1 MGWDK
6 LALTPEHFFGEAF
19 DAVILP
25 LREQVVNPQMV
36 TPLDVGQDESPQ
48 AQSVAVHED
57 WPVVVVAQQ
66 NRNIES

>member
-6 LALTPEHFFGEAF
+6 LALTPEDFFGEAF

-48 AQSVAVHED
+48 APSVAVHED